1 MSLQINDFKAEF
13 DLFFNE
19 QLNNLLLQAKERR
32 GLQSIEKYIDH
43 IKTIGHSGKR
53 IRPYNTALTYT
64 IYSGKDWHDIKN
76 TLMGIELIHLMAL
89 IHDDIMDDSE
99 TRHGVVSAHKFI
111 EQDLDPKVST
121 GIAKHTS
128 QSLAIL
134 LGDIVFAWAYKEFSS
149 DDQTKESW
157 SVINTLVEEVIL
169 GQMMDVYNP
178 IEKSTTMK
186 AVENKMLL
194 KTARYTFTH
203 PLLLGAVL
211 AQTDKNQISWIKDF
225 GDAVGLLF
233 QMQDDVFDFTKDV
246 ATLKKNPLGDIKNG
260 VHTMLSV
267 YINENANDEDKEK
280 WSAWFGNKDTNNQDE
295 LNLFLKSTGAFD
307 FAEEYIKQKES
318 IALEA
323 ISNSNLKNE
332 DSEKI
337 KSLLSIVTN
346 RKY

>member
-1 MSLQINDFKAEF
+1 MSLPINDFKAEF

-19 QLNNLLLQAKERR
+19 QLNNLLLQAKNRQ

-64 IYSGKDWHDIKN
+64 IYSGKDWRDIKN
-76 TLMGIELIHLMAL
+76 TLMGIELIHLMAV
-89 IHDDIMDDSE
+89 IQDDVMDNSD
-99 TRHGVVSAHKFI
+99 TRHGVISAHKFI
-111 EQDLDPKVST
+111 EQDLGSKVSAD
-121 GIAKHTS
+121 IAKHTS
-128 QSLAIL
+128 HSLAIL
-134 LGDIVFAWAYKEFSS
+134 LGDLVFAWAYREFSN
-149 DDQTKESW
+149 DNQTKNSW
-157 SVINTLVEEVIL
+157 CIIHSLMEEVIL
-169 GQMMDVYNP
+169 GEMMDVYNP
-178 IEKSTTMK
+178 IEKSTTMI

-203 PLLLGAVL
+203 PLMMGAVM
-211 AQTDKNQISWIKDF
+211 AGVNDKDTVWIKNF
-225 GDAVGLLF
+225 GDATGLLF

-260 VHTMLSV
+260 IHTILSV
-267 YINENANDEDKEK
+267 HINENATNEDKVK
-280 WSAWFGNKDTNNQDE
+280 WSAWFGNKDTSNQDE

-307 FAEEYIKQKES
+307 FAEDYIKQKEFM
-318 IALEA
+318 ALEA
-323 ISNSNLKNE
+323 VSNSGLKNE
-332 DSEKI
+332 DAEKI